1 MRKIKCEL
9 CGQRDL
15 LKEGDRF
22 VCQSCGAAYSASELR
37 RQFDLK
43 DRAEI
48 YAEAKQAYRA
58 KRFKQARQLYLAL
71 ADEGDQQAAFY
82 AALAGSQLDSAAD
95 FAPLLGQLRA
105 ALAASRKSGGESYFA
120 FASRALGEVIVFAL
134 ALEEEYEEDFQKQ
147 AQRLEL
153 SSRQTLEKAH
163 RKMQEEAGRAWL
175 LMSRAAHL
183 CVGESDDLAAANS
196 YFWELV

>member
-15 LKEGDRF
+15 QKEGSRF

-43 DRAEI
+43 DRVEI

-71 ADEGDQQAAFY
+71 A
-82 AALAGSQLDSAAD
+82 
-95 FAPLLGQLRA
+95 
-105 ALAASRKSGGESYFA
+105 
-120 FASRALGEVIVFAL
+120 
-134 ALEEEYEEDFQKQ
+134 
-147 AQRLEL
+147 
-153 SSRQTLEKAH
+153 
-163 RKMQEEAGRAWL
+163 
-175 LMSRAAHL
+175 
-183 CVGESDDLAAANS
+183 
-196 YFWELV
+196 